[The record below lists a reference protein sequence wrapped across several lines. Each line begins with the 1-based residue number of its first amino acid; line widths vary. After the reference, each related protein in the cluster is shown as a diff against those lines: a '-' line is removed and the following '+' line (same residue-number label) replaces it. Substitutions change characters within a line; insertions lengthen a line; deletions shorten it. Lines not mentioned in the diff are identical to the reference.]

1 MNPEEHRMNQMNQM
15 NLFEG
20 LWHEKIFFLV
30 FGCLLAGFC
39 FIEVHRT
46 GVKAV
51 FGSFSSISFI
61 LLVTTMNQMYIDEP
75 LSIFKRFF
83 AFGICMDEPSEKCQ
97 VHRGSFGSLRK
108 VGCHG

>member
-20 LWHEKIFFLV
+20 LWHEKFFFHV

-46 GVKAV
+46 MVFAV
-51 FGSFSSISFI
+51 FGSFCSIFFI
-61 LLVTTMNQMYIDEP
+61 LVVTTMNQMYIDEP

-83 AFGICMDEPSEKCQ
+83 ALGNLTDEPSHFGK
-97 VHRGSFGSLRK
+97 VHRGSFASLRN
-108 VGCHG
+108 GDLA